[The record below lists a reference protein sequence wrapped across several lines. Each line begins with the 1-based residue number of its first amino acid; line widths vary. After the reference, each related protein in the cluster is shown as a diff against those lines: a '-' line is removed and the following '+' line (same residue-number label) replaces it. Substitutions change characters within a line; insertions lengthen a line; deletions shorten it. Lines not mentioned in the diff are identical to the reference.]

1 METAT
6 YEGHYLSSG
15 EFLWRQP
22 IRAYEPNSAGRLGL
36 GNLLRYCEIVANAA
50 SAAAGFG
57 ALWYQQ
63 HGEGWVIY
71 RQTIELAAPIGISED
86 IDLMTWVRS
95 YTRVT
100 AQRDYLL
107 RRARDGAAVA
117 RATTTWAYVER
128 EHQSPRRIPPEI
140 ATRLPNI
147 GRVALH
153 ERPAWGRAPAAP
165 IPVSDLILRARIYE
179 TDTLKHVN
187 NCVYADWLVEAAA
200 QALARWGNAVD
211 PLLAEVASQPLL
223 PRRLTIHYQRS
234 ARPGDE
240 IIITTVPTRVGSRGL
255 TLAHSVALRSD
266 MNAPLVTATTDYLA
280 MRGGD

>member
-1 METAT
+1 MDTAT
-6 YEGHYLSSG
+6 YEGGYLPSG

-22 IRAYEPNSAGRLGL
+22 IRAYEPSSAGRLGL

-71 RQTIELAAPIGISED
+71 RQTIELAAPIGISEE

-128 EHQSPRRIPPEI
+128 ERQSPRRIPPEI
-140 ATRLPNI
+140 VTRLPNVE
-147 GRVALH
+147 RAALH
-153 ERPAWGRAPAAP
+153 DRPAWGRSPMMP
-165 IPVSDLILRARIYE
+165 LPVAELTLRARTYE
-179 TDTLKHVN
+179 ADTLKHVN
-187 NCVYADWLVEAAA
+187 NCVYADWLTEAAA
-200 QALARWGNAVD
+200 QAQARWGDAVD
-211 PLLAEVASQPLL
+211 PLLAKVASQSLL

-234 ARPGDE
+234 ARPGDD

-255 TLAHSVALRSD
+255 TLSHTVALRSD
-266 MNAPLVTATTDYLA
+266 TSAPLVTATADYLISA
-280 MRGGD
+280 R